1 MGKSHTHQ
9 IMMIFSNWRCSAQII
24 AYLYGFYL
32 LIMAVDHYPD
42 FESIENQMLELEVSK
57 RLDQAVSAVF
67 QWYRPMLANDP
78 IDDFEAI
85 EYGIR
90 SSMDSNSSNTDMAK
104 VIQTVDIDYKYE
116 RKSRTTSFTRV
127 SAVG

>member
-1 MGKSHTHQ
+1 M
-9 IMMIFSNWRCSAQII
+9 
-24 AYLYGFYL
+24 
-32 LIMAVDHYPD
+32 DHYPD

-67 QWYRPMLANDP
+67 QWCRPMLANDP
-78 IDDFEAI
+78 IDDFETI